1 MPITGQH
8 ISSHSPAA
16 KLQHFRM
23 ILTVQDSGY
32 RIKAGTSVALT
43 ALYIMKICKECPMR
57 ELLDLALQAHGGRSR
72 RMEAEGSN
80 GRMNMSRY
88 ISKSVSLLTLTVVI
102 CGGLYP
108 LSLWVIGQAIF
119 PFQANSSMLNGPD
132 SKVVGSRQ
140 IAQPF
145 TKDEYFQ
152 PRPSAAS
159 YDASASTSSAVA
171 ASNNIFDQSRDFG
184 AAEDPS

>member
-1 MPITGQH
+1 
-8 ISSHSPAA
+8 
-16 KLQHFRM
+16 
-23 ILTVQDSGY
+23 
-32 RIKAGTSVALT
+32 
-43 ALYIMKICKECPMR
+43 
-57 ELLDLALQAHGGRSR
+57 
-72 RMEAEGSN
+72 
-80 GRMNMSRY
+80 MNMSRY

-159 YDASASTSSAVA
+159 YDASAASSLA
-171 ASNNIFDQSRDFG
+171 ASNNFFHRQNRDLGVTETPLLKRPAQRVCHFY
-184 AAEDPS
+184 DC